1 MPKLH
6 LSFTDEN
13 RAKKRVTIEE
23 STFSIGREKGNDLTI
38 PNASLS
44 RFHAKIER
52 FGEIFVLSDNNSSNG
67 TQLNGNDL
75 TTSIALSDGDKITL
89 GGAVNIKIEIADD
102 NLERF
107 DDEDISPSVY
117 QNNATFNDA
126 PNIENKSNAVKP
138 ETATVQTTQKPRH
151 LIWLAPIGGVFLLL
165 IVTIIIFLVSDGGFT
180 TKSSRKSNIAVES
193 NSSGRENINEDSPAN
208 ETNSQQNSS
217 TARNVDDEPPQTS
230 NRTPNTNETTVSN
243 TETAPANAKNVEL
256 EVVSENALKFL
267 RNISRESS
275 PILTQKQLALINA
288 KIKILK
294 NSNAF
299 RENLRNAAKNNAQ
312 FQSIA
317 NANGL
322 KPQLLSVF
330 AITKLGDSRG
340 ETLST
345 ANAALPNIKRL
356 SEVLG
361 SELAND
367 CLLVMAANADGNA
380 PNEMR
385 DKLTGLARQ
394 TPNVSASTIRS
405 IWFLREKNKISE
417 SAFDFVVR
425 FVAAGA
431 IAQNPKAFGIEA
443 ENLN

>member
-1 MPKLH
+1 MPKLI
-6 LSFTDEN
+6 LSFNDEN
-13 RAKKRVTIEE
+13 RVKKRVTIEE
-23 STFSIGREKGNDLTI
+23 TTFSVGRGDENDLTI

-89 GGAVNIKIEIADD
+89 GGAVNIKVEIADGSLD
-102 NLERF
+102 RF
-107 DDEDISPSVY
+107 DDDEISPNVRS
-117 QNNATFNDA
+117 NAAIYNDA
-126 PNIENKSNAVKP
+126 PKVESKQNADKSDV
-138 ETATVQTTQKPRH
+138 ATVQTTQKPRH
-151 LIWLAPIGGVFLLL
+151 LIWLVPIGGVFLLL
-165 IVTIIIFLVSDGGFT
+165 IVTIIFFLLSDGGFT
-180 TKSSRKSNIAVES
+180 TRNSRKTNIADES
-193 NSSGRENINEDSPAN
+193 NPVGRENIKEDSTAN
-208 ETNSQQNSS
+208 ETNSQQNSNA
-217 TARNVDDEPPQTS
+217 ARNVDDEQPQTS
-230 NRTPNTNETTVSN
+230 NNLPNTNETNVSN
-243 TETAPANAKNVEL
+243 TDTAPANVKNSEL
-256 EVVSENALKFL
+256 EAVSENAEKFL

-275 PILTQKQLALINA
+275 PVLTQKQLALINA

-425 FVAAGA
+425 FIAAGA